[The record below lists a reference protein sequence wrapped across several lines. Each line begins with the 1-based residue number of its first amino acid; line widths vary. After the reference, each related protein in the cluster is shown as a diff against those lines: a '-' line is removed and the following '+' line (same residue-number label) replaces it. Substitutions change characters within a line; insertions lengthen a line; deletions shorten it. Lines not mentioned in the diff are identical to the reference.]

1 MARVHLALGA
11 NLGDRASALDEAV
24 RRIAALPS
32 TEVLARSTTHE
43 TPALLP
49 PDDATP
55 QPDYLNA
62 VVLVETA
69 LEPRALFDAVKRI
82 ERALG
87 RVPATRWAPRVIDI
101 DLVLWGARVVDDGD
115 LVIPH
120 PRMHERRFVLAPL
133 AELSPGTVH
142 PVLRRTVTELLAAL
156 PGDAKPGA
164 PP

>member
-11 NLGDRASALDEAV
+11 NLGDRAAALDEAV

-32 TEVLARSTTHE
+32 TQVRARSTTHE

-49 PDDATP
+49 PDDPTP

-82 ERALG
+82 ERELG
-87 RVPATRWAPRVIDI
+87 RAPATRWAPRVIDI
-101 DLVLWGARVVDDGD
+101 DLVLWGERVVDDGD

-120 PRMHERRFVLAPL
+120 PRMHERRFVLEPL
-133 AELSPGTVH
+133 SELSPGAVH
-142 PVLRRTVTELLAAL
+142 PLLGRTVIELLAGL
-156 PGDAKPGA
+156 PADAKPGA
-164 PP
+164 PS